1 MPKMRMKLSH
11 PNAVKLDEDDS
22 NHEKKMK
29 YTLMRAED
37 NILDL
42 LKGLAN
48 FDSPTSSVLEKR

>member
-1 MPKMRMKLSH
+1 MRMKLSH